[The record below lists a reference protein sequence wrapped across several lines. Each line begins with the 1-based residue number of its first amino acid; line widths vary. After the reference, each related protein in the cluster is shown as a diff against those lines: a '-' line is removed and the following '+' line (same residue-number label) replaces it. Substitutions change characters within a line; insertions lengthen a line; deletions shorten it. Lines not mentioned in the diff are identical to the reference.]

1 MVSFLA
7 RHPKRSPRIGTGKP
21 VVLRIIASL
30 ALFIVI
36 AIWNGKDSIGQTRAV
51 HYAQAD
57 EREALSP

>member
-36 AIWNGKDSIGQTRAV
+36 AIWNGKDSIGQIRAV
-51 HYAQAD
+51 HYAG
-57 EREALSP
+57 